1 MTLKNGFVAGFAGS
15 AVLAVVF
22 VMKSAMGIM
31 PQMDIIM
38 MLSAMMGM
46 GAVMGWIAHFA
57 IGTLA
62 WGGLFALANAQIP
75 GGSQIGKGIVLGL
88 AAWGVMMVMVMPMA
102 GGGMFGLR
110 FGMMGAAM
118 PLILHII
125 FGAVLG
131 YVYSVLGQRVAHPA

>member
-1 MTLKNGFVAGFAGS
+1 MTLKNGLIAGFAGS

-46 GAVMGWIAHFA
+46 GAAMGWIAHFA

-62 WGGLFALANAQIP
+62 WGGLFALANAHIP
-75 GGSQIGKGIVLGL
+75 GGTPIGKGIVLGL

-131 YVYSVLGQRVAHPA
+131 SVYAMLGQRVAHPA